1 MRRHKQPLRGLI
13 NVMQAFV
20 LIVRSTITLLMKA
33 LMMNNDNNLMMM
45 MMMSF
50 LSKGKSID
58 FYANRG

>member
-1 MRRHKQPLRGLI
+1 
-13 NVMQAFV
+13 MQAFV

-58 FYANRG
+58 FYANRGWD